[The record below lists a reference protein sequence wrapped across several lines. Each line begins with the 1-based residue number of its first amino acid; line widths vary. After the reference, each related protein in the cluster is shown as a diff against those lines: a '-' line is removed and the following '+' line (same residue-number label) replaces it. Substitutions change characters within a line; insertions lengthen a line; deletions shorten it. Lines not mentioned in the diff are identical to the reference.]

1 MARFGSAP
9 AVCVLMALCCA
20 AMPAR
25 AQDGKHWG
33 LEADGGVGII
43 PNSLFET
50 SQDRYKASG
59 NLSGYVYSAG
69 LVRFHD
75 NGAPSYSFAFSATHL
90 EGSATD
96 SQSVATY
103 TGTANINGFIAT
115 KYVNFVARPRFSIG
129 MGFGAGIAP
138 QLKVDYTKTV
148 TLGAITQTQQKRY
161 VLSELAVTPLFQV
174 QFRGDIRVSR
184 NLSIGPW
191 GGFRN
196 GIPVAGGAV
205 RVHFLK

>member
-1 MARFGSAP
+1 MRSGLL
-9 AVCVLMALCCA
+9 CVVSVLICA
-20 AMPAR
+20 ALPGL

-43 PNSLFET
+43 PNSLFEN
-50 SQDRYKASG
+50 SQNRYKASG
-59 NLSGYVYSAG
+59 NLSGYVYSVG
-69 LVRFHD
+69 LVRFHA
-75 NGAPSYSFAFSATHL
+75 NGAPSYSLDFSATHF
-90 EGSATD
+90 EGNATDTNTSATYKG
-96 SQSVATY
+96 S
-103 TGTANINGFIAT
+103 ANINGFMAT

-138 QLKVDYTKTV
+138 QLKIDYTKT
-148 TLGAITQTQQKRY
+148 QTVGTTTTTVNKQY
-161 VLSELAVTPLFQV
+161 VVDQIPVTPLFQI

-184 NLSIGPW
+184 NLSVGPW

-196 GIPVAGGAV
+196 GLPAAGGAL

>member
-1 MARFGSAP
+1 VLPAP
-9 AVCVLMALCCA
+9 
-20 AMPAR
+20 

-33 LEADGGVGII
+33 LEADGGIGII
-43 PNSLFET
+43 PNSLFES

-59 NLSGYVYSAG
+59 NLSAYVYSVG

-75 NGAPSYSFAFSATHL
+75 NGAPSYSLAFSATHM
-90 EGSATD
+90 EGSASD
-96 SQSVATY
+96 NQSLATY
-103 TGTANINGFIAT
+103 SGKANINGFMAT
-115 KYVNFVARPRFSIG
+115 KYVNFVARRRFSIG

-148 TLGAITQTQQKRY
+148 TVGAVTQTQQKQY
-161 VLSELAVTPLFQV
+161 SLTEVPVTPLFQV

-184 NLSIGPW
+184 NISIGPW

-196 GIPVAGGAV
+196 GLPAAGGAV
-205 RVHFLK
+205 RMHFLK

>member
-1 MARFGSAP
+1 MRSGLLWVISTL
-9 AVCVLMALCCA
+9 VCA
-20 AMPAR
+20 ALPCL

-43 PNSLFET
+43 PTSLFES
-50 SQDRYKASG
+50 SQDRYRASG

-69 LVRFHD
+69 LVRFHA
-75 NGAPSYSFAFSATHL
+75 NGAPSYSLAFSATHF
-90 EGSATD
+90 EGTALDTRSSAT
-96 SQSVATY
+96 Y
-103 TGTANINGFIAT
+103 KGNANINGFMAT

-129 MGFGAGIAP
+129 MGFGAGVAP
-138 QLKVDYTKTV
+138 QLKLDYTKTV
-148 TLGAITQTQQKRY
+148 TVGTTTTSQQKQY
-161 VLSELAVTPLFQV
+161 VLNEIPVTPLFQI

-184 NLSIGPW
+184 NLSVGPW

-196 GIPVAGGAV
+196 GLPVVGGAV

>member
-1 MARFGSAP
+1 MRLGSLW
-9 AVCVLMALCCA
+9 VICALICA
-20 AMPAR
+20 ALPCA

-33 LEADGGVGII
+33 LEANGGVGII
-43 PNSLFET
+43 PSSLFES

-59 NLSGYVYSAG
+59 NLSGYVYSVG

-75 NGAPSYSFAFSATHL
+75 NGAPSYSLAFSATL
-90 EGSATD
+90 FEGTVTD
-96 SQSVATY
+96 NSSLSTY
-103 TGTANINGFIAT
+103 KGQADINGFMAT

-129 MGFGAGIAP
+129 MGFGAGIGP
-138 QLKVDYTKTV
+138 QLKVDYTKT
-148 TLGAITQTQQKRY
+148 ITVGTTTVSQQKQY
-161 VLSELAVTPLFQV
+161 KLDQIPVTPLFDI

-196 GIPVAGGAV
+196 GMPAAGGAL